1 MVPPYCLAE
10 KQQNTQ
16 SKRSVTLPNNM
27 WKTADNIQKHRIQ
40 VKNTDMV
47 WSRAE
52 SELELQ

>member
-1 MVPPYCLAE
+1 
-10 KQQNTQ
+10 
-16 SKRSVTLPNNM
+16 M
-27 WKTADNIQKHRIQ
+27 WKTADNIQKQRIQ